1 MNQRFQ
7 KSRGL
12 DFDFDF
18 AGYDVWMMNVRGNQY
33 SQDHVDLDISEDSK
47 KYWSFGIH
55 EPATFDYPAAID
67 YILNTTSQEDIYYVG
82 YSMGTSH
89 YFIMLSEL
97 PEYNNKIKA
106 GFVMGPAV
114 FVGNPALKMGKP
126 LYDYM
131 FLAMDFLGINQLF
144 PKALADLTKYA
155 CTKDNKHASVCHYF
169 WNFIATSD
177 VQDLD
182 MKTSLT
188 QMTNFP
194 SGSSSKTFKHYVQ
207 LLDGKFTKYSYD
219 AKTNLRLYG
228 SKSAP
233 EYDLKNV
240 KVPTKIYVGESDFLS
255 TVEGAKKLSE
265 ALPNSLGYKVVDR
278 PEWNHIDFAFSNH
291 AKDLVFD
298 SLISELNSFRD
309 STSFVCRHPK
319 DLYKSRGIKLEC

>member
-1 MNQRFQ
+1 
-7 KSRGL
+7 
-12 DFDFDF
+12 
-18 AGYDVWMMNVRGNQY
+18 
-33 SQDHVDLDISEDSK
+33 
-47 KYWSFGIH
+47 
-55 EPATFDYPAAID
+55 
-67 YILNTTSQEDIYYVG
+67 
-82 YSMGTSH
+82 
-89 YFIMLSEL
+89 
-97 PEYNNKIKA
+97 
-106 GFVMGPAV
+106 
-114 FVGNPALKMGKP
+114 
-126 LYDYM
+126 
-131 FLAMDFLGINQLF
+131 
-144 PKALADLTKYA
+144 
-155 CTKDNKHASVCHYF
+155 
-169 WNFIATSD
+169 
-177 VQDLD
+177 
-182 MKTSLT
+182 
-188 QMTNFP
+188 MTNFP

-291 AKDLVFD
+291 AKDLIFD